1 MDPLPGLLARIY
13 AGGARSNQDQP
24 DARPGRSVGRP
35 WTGFQYILSFCAN
48 APLVRARQKTTG
60 ACVNKV
66 AEYRLGLILVTAS
79 AVAWSLAG
87 LFTRAI
93 PLDSWTI
100 LAWRGIFLSL
110 IHISEPT
117 RPY

>member
-1 MDPLPGLLARIY
+1 M
-13 AGGARSNQDQP
+13 
-24 DARPGRSVGRP
+24 
-35 WTGFQYILSFCAN
+35 
-48 APLVRARQKTTG
+48 
-60 ACVNKV
+60 NKS

-100 LAWRGIFLSL
+100 LAWRGIFGSIGIAAAMVLFEGGIAWQKFRNIGVSGWL
-110 IHISEPT
+110 FVAVSCLGMVFFIT
-117 RPY
+117 A